1 MATMGTPLS
10 LNRGKTS
17 LSLSHPSDTVQSKK
31 AQNAPAQDDFKAG
44 EVSIVAVVAGVTVD
58 RTNPSPVTI
67 IMVVVVI
74 PIVVAV
80 IAVSVVTPM
89 IVIGRRPSR

>member
-1 MATMGTPLS
+1 MRPGNVIETPEHK
-10 LNRGKTS
+10 G
-17 LSLSHPSDTVQSKK
+17 
-31 AQNAPAQDDFKAG
+31 DFKEW
-44 EVSIVAVVAGVTVD
+44 EVSIVAVVTAATVD
-58 RTNPSPVTI
+58 RGNPSPVTI

-89 IVIGRRPSR
+89 IVIGRRPNR

>member
-1 MATMGTPLS
+1 MSETLRHATVIAA
-10 LNRGKTS
+10 RCAKVRA
-17 LSLSHPSDTVQSKK
+17 SDGFHRRSTRTISKG
-31 AQNAPAQDDFKAG
+31 G
-44 EVSIVAVVAGVTVD
+44 EVSIVAVVAGATVD
-58 RTNPSPVTI
+58 RGNPSPVTI